1 MFYKCANVFLKLRIQ
16 NAHSKEPVHCPCQM
30 NKLKSK
36 KKIRRQASEARDS
49 ERGWNGRAKA
59 RFKLRE
65 AVLLETILPLQRLLS
80 EPVSLP
86 EASQVDGL
94 SVGQV
99 LPRDINLPN
108 KEEKERRESGVTAG
122 K

>member
-1 MFYKCANVFLKLRIQ
+1 M
-16 NAHSKEPVHCPCQM
+16 H
-30 NKLKSK
+30 
-36 KKIRRQASEARDS
+36 DS
-49 ERGWNGRAKA
+49 ERGWNSRENAG
-59 RFKLRE
+59 FKLKK

-99 LPRDINLPN
+99 FPRDINLPN
-108 KEEKERRESGVTAG
+108 KEGRERRESGVTAG